1 MAIGDLVKKQKG
13 DRMTSNSLGY
23 ASSSNLGF
31 SFKTSSGDTIDLEL
45 YSKRQ
50 LDYSKEESGDGSK
63 EALSF
68 ASQEGYKFKFQTNGL
83 TEQDKAEIADAMKK
97 IEPAVQKFMSENQ
110 TDSFLKEPLDMI
122 AANIKNELPKPKDE
136 NGKNA
141 LSASVVGLFDNS
153 LKKAPEPKDVFED
166 MKKLL
171 DKILKNIQ
179 NPQNLFY
186 A

>member
-1 MAIGDLVKKQKG
+1 
-13 DRMTSNSLGY
+13 MTSNSFGY
-23 ASSSNLGF
+23 SSSANLGF

-45 YSKRQ
+45 YSKKQ
-50 LDYSKEESGDGSK
+50 LDYSKEEGSSGSK

-68 ASQEGYKFKFQTNGL
+68 ASKEGYKFKFQTNGL
-83 TEQDKAEIADAMKK
+83 SEQDKAEIADAMKK
-97 IEPAVQKFMSENQ
+97 IEPAVQKFMSDNQ
-110 TDSFLKEPLDMI
+110 AGSFLKEPLDVI
-122 AANIKNELPKPKDE
+122 ATSIKNELPKPKDQ
-136 NGKNA
+136 NTKNA

-153 LKKAPEPKDVFED
+153 LKKAAEPKDVFED